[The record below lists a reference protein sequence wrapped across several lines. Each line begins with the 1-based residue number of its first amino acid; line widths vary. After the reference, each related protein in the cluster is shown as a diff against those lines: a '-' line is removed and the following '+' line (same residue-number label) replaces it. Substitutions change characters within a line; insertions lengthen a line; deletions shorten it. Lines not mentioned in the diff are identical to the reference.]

1 MSRTAVDFLNKCI
14 NLQTERGKEYNTKDK
29 QEERS
34 FAAVATIFNTKTGKN
49 ITAAE
54 VCLLLQDLKDVRQ
67 WSQDRFHAD
76 SVEDSVSYASLKA
89 EELSKQY
96 NEGRCTRNMPI
107 DNTQYIKDKLEQCRG
122 Y

>member
-1 MSRTAVDFLNKCI
+1 MTRTAIDFLNKCI
-14 NLQTERGKEYNTKDK
+14 TLQKDRGSEYNNTDK

-34 FAAVATIFNTKTGKN
+34 FAAVAKVFNLKTGKN

-54 VCLLLQDLKDVRQ
+54 VCLLLQDLKDIRQ

-89 EELSKQY
+89 EELAKQY
-96 NEGRCTRNMPI
+96 LPVRCERNMPI
-107 DNTQYIKDKLEQCRG
+107 CKGGTPSIY
-122 Y
+122 

>member
-1 MSRTAVDFLNKCI
+1 MSRTSVDFLNKCI
-14 NLQTERGKEYNTKDK
+14 TLQTERGAEYNTKTK

-96 NEGRCTRNMPI
+96 NEGRCMRNMPI
-107 DNTQYIKDKLEQCRG
+107 STAQILFEKCKG
-122 Y
+122 